1 MTCCYRRIKLYE
13 CLDCVIVCGLGCL
26 AGGRNRLHADPS
38 TPAEILV
45 EVAKLVFWFHCIIL
59 GVVHIKD
66 GLLERG
72 NVLSGNL
79 QSPSGMFCLPNVG
92 VGGAMDMFRD
102 GCVASETVFV
112 EDKLG
117 H

>member
-1 MTCCYRRIKLYE
+1 MSALTASLYVA
-13 CLDCVIVCGLGCL
+13 LAALQVAVTDCTLILPP
-26 AGGRNRLHADPS
+26 RLKFS
-38 TPAEILV
+38 L
-45 EVAKLVFWFHCIIL
+45 HCIIL

-79 QSPSGMFCLPNVG
+79 QSLSGMFCLPNVG